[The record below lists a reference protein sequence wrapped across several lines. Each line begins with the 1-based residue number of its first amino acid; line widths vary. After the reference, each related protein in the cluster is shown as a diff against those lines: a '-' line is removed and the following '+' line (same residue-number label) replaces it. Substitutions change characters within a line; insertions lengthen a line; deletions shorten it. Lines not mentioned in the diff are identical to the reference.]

1 MELWS
6 SCFLLVEYYQL
17 NIIRPVNIDCIN
29 IMVLQKLTKSE
40 GKGGRDRDWGRGRGV
55 REVQLSCLN

>member
-40 GKGGRDRDWGRGRGV
+40 GKGGRDRDWGGAG
-55 REVQLSCLN
+55 E